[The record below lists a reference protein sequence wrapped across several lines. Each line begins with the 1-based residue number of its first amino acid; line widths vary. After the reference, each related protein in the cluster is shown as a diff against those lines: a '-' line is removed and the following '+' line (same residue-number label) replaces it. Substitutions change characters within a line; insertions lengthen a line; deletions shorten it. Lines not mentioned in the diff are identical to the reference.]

1 MTKKGVNFL
10 SGNYNTM
17 LSALNRICGV
27 NISSAETREKRN
39 TNCEHWKLT
48 KNQQGLSLAKVKC
61 KMLNINFNCMMKTAK
76 FSYTELLRKFSQK
89 VLQRLSGVRWARS

>member
-1 MTKKGVNFL
+1 MTKKSVNFL

-27 NISSAETREKRN
+27 NISSAETREQRK
-39 TNCEHWKLT
+39 TNCKHWRLT
-48 KNQQGLSLAKVKC
+48 KNQQGLSPVKVKC
-61 KMLNINFNCMMKTAK
+61 KMLNINFNCMMKIAK
-76 FSYTELLRKFSQK
+76 FSYTELLRNFSQE